1 MNQKDIAKLAG
12 VSSATVSRVI
22 NGDTKVTPDTFDKVM
37 RIIKEYGYVHN
48 AIARN
53 LKKSSTKT
61 IGYLVPDIRNPF
73 FTSVLVGF
81 EEMCYAKG
89 YDIIFENTNESV
101 EKEKKSMQTLLSYRV
116 DGLLAVFV
124 DPENQYIKSFDSMG
138 IPIVLIDR
146 KSKKETK
153 HDCIIIDN
161 YDAMKKI
168 IDYLV
173 SLGHRDIAIA
183 YGPVNITPGEERL
196 NGYYAAM
203 KQAGIPVNN
212 EYVVPGE
219 FTDSGTYRAVLKLL
233 GLKKPP
239 TAIVTANNLSTMG
252 AYAALVDNGISIPK
266 DMSLIGIDDFLLA
279 KHLSPPMTVV
289 QRSNTAVGR
298 IAGEMLMDRIE
309 LGEDNHRISQRLK
322 VLPTELCIR
331 ESCSHPRT
339 HEL

>member
-22 NGDTKVTPDTFDKVM
+22 NGDDNVTPDTFNKV
-37 RIIKEYGYVHN
+37 RQIIDEYGYVHN

-61 IGYLVPDIRNPF
+61 IGYLIPDIKNPF

-89 YDIIFENTNESV
+89 YDIIFENTCENV
-101 EKEKKSMQTLLSYRV
+101 EKEIKSMQTLLGLRV

-124 DPENQYIKSFDSMG
+124 NPDNQLIGSFDSMG

-146 KSKKETK
+146 KSKTETK

-161 YDAMKKI
+161 YDAMRK
-168 IDYLV
+168 LV
-173 SLGHRDIAIA
+173 DHLASLGHRDIATVH
-183 YGPVNITPGEERL
+183 GPENSTPGEERL
-196 NGYYAAM
+196 NGFFAAM
-203 KQAGIPVNN
+203 KQAGIPVNKD
-212 EYVVPGE
+212 YVVPGQ
-219 FTDSGTYRAVLKLL
+219 FTEEGSYKAVEQLLKLE
-233 GLKKPP
+233 KPP
-239 TAIVTANNLSTMG
+239 TAIITANNLSTMG
-252 AYAALVDNGISIPK
+252 AYAALVDHKIRIPK
-266 DMSLIGIDDFLLA
+266 DISLVGIDDFLLA
-279 KHLSPPMTVV
+279 GHLTPPLTVV
-289 QRSNTAVGR
+289 RRSNTAVGR

-309 LGEDNHRISQRLK
+309 LGDDHSRISQRLR

-331 ESCSHPRT
+331 ESSAHPRT
-339 HEL
+339 FEL